1 MLGSLRQQHHA
12 GGATQYGKYDSD
24 SEVDVAI

>member
-24 SEVDVAI
+24 SEVDIAI